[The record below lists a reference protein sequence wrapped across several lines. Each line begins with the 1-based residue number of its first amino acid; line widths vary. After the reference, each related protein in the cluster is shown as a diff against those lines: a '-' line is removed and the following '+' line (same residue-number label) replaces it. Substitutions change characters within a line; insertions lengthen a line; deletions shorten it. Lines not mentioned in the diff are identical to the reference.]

1 MSLAHT
7 AQIISAGIEMDWYR
21 QTPIAT
27 PITRSFSKTKQVASF
42 EPINSFCS
50 VQAEYDEP
58 LTDEFVKS
66 ISEHLD
72 KLVRQE
78 VERTIENEMKKVEAV
93 KKNNTF

>member
-1 MSLAHT
+1 MPKL
-7 AQIISAGIEMDWYR
+7 I
-21 QTPIAT
+21 
-27 PITRSFSKTKQVASF
+27 ITRSFSKTKQVQSF

-58 LTDEFVKS
+58 LDDQFVKS

-78 VERTIENEMKKVEAV
+78 VERTIETEMKKIEAT
-93 KKNNTF
+93 KKTKEF